1 MAEGERTIASNRKA
15 RHEYHILERLETGIA
30 LTGTEVKSLRAG
42 KVALREAYAQERGG
56 ELWLVGATIEP
67 YEQGNRANHEPTRD
81 RKLLAHK
88 HEIEELASRVAEKG
102 LTLIP
107 LRLYF
112 KDGRVKAEIALAR
125 GKEGIDKRRALAD
138 RDVRREIDRE
148 LKTRFRGLKGPKR
161 PQMAPRVL
169 RLKDS
174 RGRPGFD
181 AGESDGLGS
190 KPRMLVGLVNH
201 PANTKCEVRSGS
213 RARCVI

>member
-1 MAEGERTIASNRKA
+1 VAEGERTIASNRKA

-88 HEIEELASRVAEKG
+88 SEIEELAARVAEKG

-148 LKTRFRGLKGPKR
+148 LKTRFRG
-161 PQMAPRVL
+161 
-169 RLKDS
+169 
-174 RGRPGFD
+174 
-181 AGESDGLGS
+181 
-190 KPRMLVGLVNH
+190 
-201 PANTKCEVRSGS
+201 
-213 RARCVI
+213 